1 MKTLVRM
8 LMVALAAGAV
18 VALFVTRRGQ
28 DVRAGLSDMA
38 RSLLDATGLSV
49 GRPGP
54 GSDSDDGD
62 LQARIDETRRR
73 LKEQLAEDATQE
85 H

>member
-38 RSLLDATGLSV
+38 SSLLDATGLSV

-54 GSDSDDGD
+54 DSDSDDGD